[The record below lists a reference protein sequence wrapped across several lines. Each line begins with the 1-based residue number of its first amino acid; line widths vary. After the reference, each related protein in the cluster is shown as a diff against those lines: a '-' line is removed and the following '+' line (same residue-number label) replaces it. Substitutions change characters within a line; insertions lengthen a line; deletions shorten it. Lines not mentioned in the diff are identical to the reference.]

1 MGYFGN
7 ILKKISCC
15 HDWRVIR
22 QVDVYEDWG
31 DGKSDI
37 PQYYKLLLV
46 CDKCGKFKKLKY

>member
-31 DGKSDI
+31 DGGGSM
-37 PQYYKLLLV
+37 PAYYKLVMV
-46 CDKCGKFKKLKY
+46 CDKCGKFKTLKY